1 MFVAPAS
8 IVATNGA
15 VSPTL
20 ARRNSS
26 FGRVVDVVS
35 DLHSSTQ
42 SANFTLRPYIAE
54 RIRPYFGDVAMTYTL
69 AHVRGQARG
78 FDGTTFGDPTNR
90 ESARGDLDARHQ
102 LVAQWVFRPLGDGR
116 AIMFLYGRLQSGLP
130 YTPMVGSD
138 INGDGLANDRAFIFD
153 PAKVG
158 DAGLAAEM
166 RSLLST
172 AAPSVKQCLMSQ
184 LGQAAARNSCEG
196 PWTAQLNASVRLSG
210 QQLLHTPRMDV
221 TINLAN
227 PLSGLD
233 QLFHG
238 SNNLHGWGGP
248 AFPDRTLYSVRG
260 YDAANNRFVYD
271 VNRRFGSTSP
281 ATTTLRAP
289 FRLTLD
295 VSVDIARS
303 IPEQMLDSWLKPG
316 RAGRPGNRITAADLY
331 RRFARTVPDPYAEL
345 LQQADSLLLSDAET
359 EQLRSVDKQ
368 YRTRVDALWNT
379 LTEYLASLPEQYDF
393 DAAARRTDQTTD
405 DVWEITRL
413 DVQQQLGRIL
423 APAQQALLS
432 GWAGQLFRARDRLH
446 IRLAPRAG

>member
-393 DAAARRTDQTTD
+393 DAAARRTDQITD